1 MSYKFE
7 ELTLFH
13 CINIGIGRFRI
24 WGGGGGGG
32 GGEGQDLEFRGAKG
46 GGEQIS
52 SRHMTS

>member
-24 WGGGGGGG
+24 LGGG